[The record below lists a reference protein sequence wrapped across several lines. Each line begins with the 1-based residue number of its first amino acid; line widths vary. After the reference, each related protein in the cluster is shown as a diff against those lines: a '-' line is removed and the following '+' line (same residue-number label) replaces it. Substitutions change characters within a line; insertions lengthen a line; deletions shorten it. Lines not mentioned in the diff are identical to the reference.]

1 MQEHQCEQIVT
12 DAWNDA
18 FGEGVHEVGEAV
30 RKVVASLSVWD
41 REVLG
46 ELKQRIK
53 KAKKDLEKCRR
64 GALNQ

>member
-1 MQEHQCEQIVT
+1 MQEHKHEQIVT

-18 FGEGVHEVGEAV
+18 FGEGVHEVGEVV
-30 RKVVASLSVWD
+30 RKVVASLSLWD

-53 KAKKDLEKCRR
+53 KAKKT
-64 GALNQ
+64 